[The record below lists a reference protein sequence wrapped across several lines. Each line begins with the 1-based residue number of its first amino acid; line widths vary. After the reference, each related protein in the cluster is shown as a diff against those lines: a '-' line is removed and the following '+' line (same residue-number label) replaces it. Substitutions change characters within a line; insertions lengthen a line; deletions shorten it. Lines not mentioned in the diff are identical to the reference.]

1 MIRRLRESRGDFEDY
16 KLLVNGSGW
25 ATVHVDDY
33 EQGEGKFVNEWDF
46 DIRGTYDSVESLIAE
61 VSALTGCTSTDT
73 KDWGLLVDNGTLCTN
88 CLVDEDNLLADNRQ
102 IEKWKRGEYALY
114 ICDVYVPVMIIS
126 DPRAVTE
133 EDADLMGVEVW

>member
-33 EQGEGKFVNEWDF
+33 EQGEGEFVNEWDF
-46 DIRGTYDSVESLIAE
+46 EVHGTYDSVESLIAE
-61 VSALTGCTSTDT
+61 VSALTGCVSTDT
-73 KDWGLLVDNGTLCTN
+73 KDWGLLVDNGTLTTN
-88 CLVDEDNLLADNRQ
+88 CLVDEDNLEADQRQ
-102 IEKWKRGEYALY
+102 IEKWKRGEYTLY
-114 ICDVYVPVMIIS
+114 LCDVYVPVMIIS

-133 EDADLMGVEVW
+133 EDADLMGIQVW